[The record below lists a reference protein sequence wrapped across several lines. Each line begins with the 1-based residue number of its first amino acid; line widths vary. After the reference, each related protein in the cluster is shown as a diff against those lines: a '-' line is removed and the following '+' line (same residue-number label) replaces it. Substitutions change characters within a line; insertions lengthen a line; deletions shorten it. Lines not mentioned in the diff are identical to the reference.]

1 MIAVEMHEPD
11 TGVGQ
16 TTDGVVNPDT
26 DSVVAQVEADTT
38 WRDALSA
45 YVRPSDHYVSDE
57 VIFAA
62 LNGGSEDV
70 PAAELCA
77 AIGVTIP
84 MYCVW
89 KSKYRQLDLDQLRQ
103 ARRRE
108 LRRRYTAIGLVLLT
122 AVAFTGAIGASF
134 VWAVSS
140 TFAGRAESS
149 SAAPMPES
157 DLKQTPLS
165 ASVEPNPVPAPVRS
179 TAATRQSPANVA
191 AAIVET
197 GYRIQVVAAETI
209 AEGHAVVA
217 RLASQGY
224 PAYLTRAVVGNKDV
238 FRVRIGPFDTLSAAE
253 EIANQLRAAGYGG
266 AWIAR

>member
-1 MIAVEMHEPD
+1 VITVEMHETD
-11 TGVGQ
+11 GGVGQ
-16 TTDGVVNPDT
+16 AAAGAVDQVT
-26 DSVVAQVEADTT
+26 DSVIAPVEADTT

-45 YVRPSDHYVSDE
+45 YVRPSDHHVSDE
-57 VIFAA
+57 DIFAA
-62 LNGGSEDV
+62 LNGGREDV
-70 PAAELCA
+70 TAAELCA
-77 AIGVTIP
+77 AIGVTVP

-108 LRRRYTAIGLVLLT
+108 LRRRYMAIGFVLLA
-122 AVAFTGAIGASF
+122 AVACTGAIGASL
-134 VWAVSS
+134 VWAVSA
-140 TFAGRAESS
+140 TFAGPESS
-149 SAAPMPES
+149 SAAPALEP
-157 DLKQTPLS
+157 DLKQGPLS
-165 ASVEPNPVPAPVRS
+165 ASLEPNPVPAPARS

-197 GYRIQVVAAETI
+197 GYRIQVIAAETI
-209 AEGHAVVA
+209 VEGHAVVA

-253 EIANQLRAAGYGG
+253 EIANQLRSAGYGG

>member
-1 MIAVEMHEPD
+1 MQEPNN
-11 TGVGQ
+11 GVAQ
-16 TTDGVVNPDT
+16 TADGVVNPDA
-26 DSVVAQVEADTT
+26 DGVIALVEPDTT

-45 YVRPSDHYVSDE
+45 YLRPSDHYVSDE
-57 VIFAA
+57 DIFAA
-62 LNGGSEDV
+62 LNRGSEDMT
-70 PAAELCA
+70 AAELCA
-77 AIGVTIP
+77 AIGVTVP

-108 LRRRYTAIGLVLLT
+108 LRRRYTAIGLALLA
-122 AVAFTGAIGASF
+122 AVAFTGAIGASL

-149 SAAPMPES
+149 SAAPTLES
-157 DLKQTPLS
+157 DLKRTPLS
-165 ASVEPNPVPAPVRS
+165 ASLEPNPVPAPARS
-179 TAATRQSPANVA
+179 ATRQSPANVA

-197 GYRIQVVAAETI
+197 GYRIQVMAAETL

-217 RLASQGY
+217 GLASQGY

-253 EIANQLRAAGYGG
+253 EIANQLRSAGYGG
-266 AWIAR
+266 AWIAK